1 MYGKCPC
8 PACASA
14 NVDAV
19 IQARVIAAARHA
31 YEKEKT
37 KGDTERRITDTDIK
51 EPVPGVPC
59 TATLSSF
66 SDPALHVGDQGARN
80 DRTDAG
86 NRGEQ
91 ILLNSAS
98 SASSAFLTRAI
109 LLIKRLPDALVGN
122 AAAAL
127 AFGGDHL
134 DDLAAAGDKAGIGT
148 PSLSS
153 ASTRNSGSVKSDGVV
168 LTTSL
173 AAPRACATSASDAIA
188 DCRYFRAAS
197 SAISPPER
205 GR

>member
-1 MYGKCPC
+1 MSTLQYRRESSPPHATRTKKRKPKGTRNAGSPILISRSRF
-8 PACASA
+8 PASHVRRLYRVSA
-14 NVDAV
+14 
-19 IQARVIAAARHA
+19 IPH
-31 YEKEKT
+31 
-37 KGDTERRITDTDIK
+37 
-51 EPVPGVPC
+51 
-59 TATLSSF
+59 F
-66 SDPALHVGDQGARN
+66 HVGDQGARN

-91 ILLNSAS
+91 ILLNSAN

-148 PSLSS
+148 PSPSS
-153 ASTRNSGSVKSDGVV
+153 ASTRNSGSVKGEGVV

>member
-1 MYGKCPC
+1 MCTMYGKCPC

-37 KGDTERRITDTDIK
+37 KGDTERRVTDTDIK

-91 ILLNSAS
+91 ILLNSAN

-122 AAAAL
+122 AAAGWL
-127 AFGGDHL
+127 S
-134 DDLAAAGDKAGIGT
+134 AAII
-148 PSLSS
+148 
-153 ASTRNSGSVKSDGVV
+153 STIWRR
-168 LTTSL
+168 
-173 AAPRACATSASDAIA
+173 RATRPA
-188 DCRYFRAAS
+188 
-197 SAISPPER
+197 
-205 GR
+205 